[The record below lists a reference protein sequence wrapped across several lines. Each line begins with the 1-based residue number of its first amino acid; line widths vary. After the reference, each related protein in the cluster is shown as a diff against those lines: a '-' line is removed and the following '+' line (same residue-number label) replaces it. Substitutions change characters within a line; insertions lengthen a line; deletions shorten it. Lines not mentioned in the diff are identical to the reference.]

1 MISLNFL
8 YNGFHKLT
16 KSFELYLFAYFLISI
31 TTSAIFVYI
40 NRPFTNPLLIKIID
54 CFLKFASIALIYIS
68 VSDNELFLM
77 IFMGFFTVK
86 FLYKLMNFKL
96 AIFFNSK
103 KSKRR
108 FLTIEEYDSQS
119 KEFTKKQLIE
129 LKNHCLR
136 AECSPWRLM
145 TILKNPG
152 M

>member
-1 MISLNFL
+1 
-8 YNGFHKLT
+8 
-16 KSFELYLFAYFLISI
+16 
-31 TTSAIFVYI
+31 
-40 NRPFTNPLLIKIID
+40 
-54 CFLKFASIALIYIS
+54 
-68 VSDNELFLM
+68 M

-108 FLTIEEYDSQS
+108 FLTIEEYDFQS

-145 TILKNPG
+145 TILKNPV